1 MCGVQLR
8 AYRFR
13 LAVPLRLRPLR
24 RDQLSPFGWGL
35 GGLRKSAMDS
45 DSRKAQRNSFA
56 HHRAELLFSFEHA
69 FAGDA
74 PQGPSEPGVESV
86 ATRAEARRQRVRAGL
101 LGFVPMSAAPAF

>member
-1 MCGVQLR
+1 
-8 AYRFR
+8 
-13 LAVPLRLRPLR
+13 
-24 RDQLSPFGWGL
+24 
-35 GGLRKSAMDS
+35 MDS